1 MSYFNN
7 YKLIIIKI
15 FHCVMSKIFPSN
27 FNIPKKIFTY
37 FEFQMVVM
45 LRKLEW
51 LYKVFYLLPRG
62 H

>member
-15 FHCVMSKIFPSN
+15 FHCVISKIFPSN

-37 FEFQMVVM
+37 FEF
-45 LRKLEW
+45 
-51 LYKVFYLLPRG
+51 
-62 H
+62 